1 MAVDILKIMQSKY
14 KTPWEFNFDH
24 MFSRPLLSYLT
35 IQDIEDLRKIATS
48 IKLSGN
54 IKKKQRLIGDI
65 MSSRGFRRF
74 AGGTNRLV
82 FACYEDTSILIKV
95 ATDRVGMRDN
105 PDELRAQY
113 AIKPFCSKM
122 YEVSPC
128 GTVGLC
134 ERVIP
139 IKNIQQFKEIAED
152 VFEIISRKIVG
163 KYVMDDIGSEYFL
176 NWGIRPGFGPVL
188 VDFPYLYDLDGD
200 KLFCNKILEDGSKC
214 CGEIDYDIGF
224 NHLYCQKCGKM
235 YKAIDLKSDI
245 SQNKVII
252 GNNIGGL
259 NMRIKV
265 ITDGKTIAE
274 VGSSGDNYMRPTKV
288 KSNNQTPSVSV
299 IIDGKQYGTDVEN
312 FNVPSSVET
321 EETPEV
327 VTKTETVTIPDGFEI
342 EEDEDTNVD
351 DMVSDI
357 NIDNI
362 TNIDK
367 HDINTITDNDEYKP
381 EETEINISEEITVPD
396 EPKSYQPT
404 GNSIVTKKASYITKS
419 TGIKINSTKILSN
432 ENPAQAS
439 RKDMK

>member
-24 MFSRPLLSYLT
+24 MFARPLLSYLT
-35 IQDIEDLRKIATS
+35 IQDIEELRIIATS

-95 ATDRVGMRDN
+95 ATDRVGMKDN

-188 VDFPYLYDLDGD
+188 LDFPYLYDLDGD

-235 YKAIDLKSDI
+235 YKAK
-245 SQNKVII
+245 II
-252 GNNIGGL
+252 IQTSRTKEYVALRAPIPSGAEILDSYNGL
-259 NMRIKV
+259 SHKNV
-265 ITDGKTIAE
+265 TDNE
-274 VGSSGDNYMRPTKV
+274 VQFFWDEMHTGRHTVEFTFRAARRGIYPTPPV
-288 KSNNQTPSVSV
+288 Q
-299 IIDGKQYGTDVEN
+299 GECMYE
-312 FNVPSSVET
+312 
-321 EETPEV
+321 PEV
-327 VTKTETVTIPDGFEI
+327 FGRSDGYLFII
-342 EEDEDTNVD
+342 E
-351 DMVSDI
+351 
-357 NIDNI
+357 
-362 TNIDK
+362 
-367 HDINTITDNDEYKP
+367 
-381 EETEINISEEITVPD
+381 
-396 EPKSYQPT
+396 
-404 GNSIVTKKASYITKS
+404 
-419 TGIKINSTKILSN
+419 
-432 ENPAQAS
+432 
-439 RKDMK
+439 